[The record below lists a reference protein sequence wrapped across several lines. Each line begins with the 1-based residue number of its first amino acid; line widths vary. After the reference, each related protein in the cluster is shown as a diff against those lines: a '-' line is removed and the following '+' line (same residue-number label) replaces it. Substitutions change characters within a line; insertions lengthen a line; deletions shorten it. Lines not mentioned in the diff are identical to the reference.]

1 MTMMGLQK
9 KCGCCELY
17 PSLFWI
23 CGLFLN
29 LQIPVLDYNTSV
41 IRAVISTARACC
53 VDIPIRTKTGQY
65 TEHRYIKHKQRN
77 EDMYRQTNMLPV
89 VQVVNNNKCRWFG
102 HVMRRE
108 E

>member
-9 KCGCCELY
+9 KCECCELY

-23 CGLFLN
+23 CGLFLT

-41 IRAVISTARACC
+41 NRAVISRAKACC

-77 EDMYRQTNMLPV
+77 EDTYRQTNMLPV

>member
-1 MTMMGLQK
+1 MTVMGLQK
-9 KCGCCELY
+9 KCVCCELY

-23 CGLFLN
+23 CGLFLT

-41 IRAVISTARACC
+41 IRAVISTAKACC

-77 EDMYRQTNMLPV
+77 
-89 VQVVNNNKCRWFG
+89 
-102 HVMRRE
+102 
-108 E
+108 